1 MYIKKLLMKSR
12 TYYGEYSLKHWIELM
27 LKQNIELPKYQRSF
41 VWKKE
46 ESERLI
52 KSMKEGQFIQP
63 VTLAFFENGGT
74 KQNLILDGQQRLT
87 SILIAYIGFFP
98 DKSKFE
104 SPQALSSDD
113 DSASDNVDIDTEN
126 YSIEWTFKEIVAL
139 GKSKTEVVDG
149 IMIHAREKY
158 QPFDMHCDDAFF
170 ENTFL
175 GFSYIVPST
184 DVIHE
189 KQTFFTKLFRNMNYL
204 GKKLLPIESRR
215 SLYYVKN
222 NLKNYFEGKL
232 DDNSDVLCGI
242 TLVENMAT
250 RQIDYVRYLSI
261 LSQYKVA
268 GKNENKVL
276 VGYSAYA
283 QRENYYSDYV
293 SYVVGIDQ
301 EDRTDKFNGFDIE
314 DVFPNNCWQTRF
326 VSIQSKIEVLK
337 DKMNLDSKNRF
348 TSWIDADYWLFGL
361 IYWILFEG
369 KEINDGEGLI
379 TKLTDKISS
388 KKSLESYSRSPN
400 RLGNLRER
408 FADSIEIYKDYIV
421 EP

>member
-1 MYIKKLLMKSR
+1 MKSR

>member
-1 MYIKKLLMKSR
+1 MKSR
-12 TYYGEYSLKHWIELM
+12 TYYGEYPLKHWIELM

>member
-1 MYIKKLLMKSR
+1 MKSR

-369 KEINDGEGLI
+369 KEINDGESLI